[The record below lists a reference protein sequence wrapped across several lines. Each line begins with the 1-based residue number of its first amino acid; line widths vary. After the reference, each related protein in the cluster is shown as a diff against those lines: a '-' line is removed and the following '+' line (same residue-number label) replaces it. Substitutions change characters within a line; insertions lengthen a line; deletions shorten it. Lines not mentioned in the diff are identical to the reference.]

1 MGNGCKGAPMIVS
14 EKIGF
19 YKTWQLIWREVCLL
33 LLLDIAVTYAYIV
46 LEWRW
51 IAPDE
56 MPLPLLGAGLAV
68 IVGLRNNTAYA
79 RWWEARTLWGS
90 IVNYSRSLVRANA
103 TMMPEAEAEDLRISI
118 GIRQIAWVHAL
129 RAHLRR
135 QDPWRDLNRL
145 LPAEDLNYLHTVSNV
160 PFALHMEIASEINQA
175 QARGYLDTIEVAAI
189 NNIMNELS
197 NAQGGA
203 ERIRNTPMPR
213 QYTLFPRL
221 FVSVYCIM
229 LPFGIV
235 PHMMW
240 ATPLGST
247 LIGLLFLLLEASGRQ
262 LEDPFDRSVHDVPM
276 TTLTHTIETDLRQAL
291 NITDGLPR
299 PLKPLHGIVT

>member
-1 MGNGCKGAPMIVS
+1 MITS
-14 EKIGF
+14 ERLGF
-19 YKTWQLIWREVCLL
+19 FSTMQLIWKDALIL
-33 LLLDIAVTYAYIV
+33 FILDVVVTYAYV
-46 LEWRW
+46 VMGWTW
-51 IAPDE
+51 IAPDQ
-56 MPLPLLGAGLAV
+56 MPLPLIGAGLAV

-90 IVNYSRSLVRANA
+90 VVNYSRSLVRANA
-103 TMMPEAEAEDLRISI
+103 TLMPEDEAEDLRISI

-135 QDPWRDLNRL
+135 EDPWPDLDRL
-145 LPAEDLNYLHTVSNV
+145 LPQEDLNYLHTVDNI

-175 QARGYLDTIEVAAI
+175 QARGYLDTIEVSSI
-189 NNIMNELS
+189 NRIMNELS

-221 FVSVYCIM
+221 FVGVYCTM

-235 PHMMW
+235 SHMMW

-247 LIGLLFLLLEASGRQ
+247 IVGLLFLALEASGRQ
-262 LEDPFDRSVHDVPM
+262 LEDPFNRSVHDVPM
-276 TTLTHTIETDLRQAL
+276 TAITHTIEVDLRQAL
-291 NITDGLPR
+291 NVIDQLPR
-299 PLKPLHGIVT
+299 PLKPIHGVVD